1 MPLEGNFSQSKQ
13 LSLKLVSIFTEF
25 SVGLRFS
32 YLGVVVD
39 LHTRLRVDV
48 LGANNLT
55 VPLQRLQLKEL
66 CCGQELRGK
75 KKKKNPYGASVK
87 LWNVEGFRQKNY
99 RRHCGSEEALKIAPT
114 SITSEFLMC
123 RESVPPK

>member
-25 SVGLRFS
+25 SFGLRFS

-75 KKKKNPYGASVK
+75 KKKKIHMVHLLNYGTLRVSDRKTIGGIAA
-87 LWNVEGFRQKNY
+87 
-99 RRHCGSEEALKIAPT
+99 RRRL
-114 SITSEFLMC
+114 
-123 RESVPPK
+123 

>member
-1 MPLEGNFSQSKQ
+1 MLLEGNFSQSKQ

-25 SVGLRFS
+25 SFRLAFS

-48 LGANNLT
+48 LGADNLT

-66 CCGQELRGK
+66 CCGQELRGRK
-75 KKKKNPYGASVK
+75 KKIHMAHLLNYGTLRVSDRKTIGGITA
-87 LWNVEGFRQKNY
+87 
-99 RRHCGSEEALKIAPT
+99 RRRL
-114 SITSEFLMC
+114 
-123 RESVPPK
+123 

>member
-1 MPLEGNFSQSKQ
+1 MLLEGNFSQSKQ

-25 SVGLRFS
+25 SFRLAFS

-48 LGANNLT
+48 LGADNLT

-66 CCGQELRGK
+66 CCGQELRGR
-75 KKKKNPYGASVK
+75 KKKNPYGASVK

-99 RRHCGSEEALKIAPT
+99 RRHYGSEEAVKIAPT